1 MQIKTA
7 HKILI
12 ASAIAF
18 FIFFGVWQF
27 RSYARTGEAWPLVGG
42 ILSVLVAI
50 GFGIY
55 FRSLRWKE
63 F

>member
-1 MQIKTA
+1 VRIMTA

-12 ASAIAF
+12 GSAIAL
-18 FIFFGVWQF
+18 FIFFGIWKF
-27 RSYARTGEAWPLVGG
+27 KDYANTGEVWTLVSGL
-42 ILSVLVAI
+42 LSLLVAI

>member
-1 MQIKTA
+1 VQIKAA

-18 FIFFGVWQF
+18 FIFFGIWELKD
-27 RSYARTGEAWPLVGG
+27 YAKTGEIGTLG
-42 ILSVLVAI
+42 IGLLSVLVAA
-50 GFGIY
+50 GFVIY
-55 FRSLRWKE
+55 FRSLKCKD

>member
-18 FIFFGVWQF
+18 FISFGVWQF
-27 RSYARTGEAWPLVGG
+27 RSYVSTGEARPLVGA

-55 FRSLRWKE
+55 FRTLRWKK

>member
-12 ASAIAF
+12 ASAIVF
-18 FIFFGVWQF
+18 FILFGIWEVKD
-27 RSYARTGEAWPLVGG
+27 YAKTGEIGALG
-42 ILSVLVAI
+42 IGLLSVLVAV
-50 GFGIY
+50 GFVFY
-55 FRSLRWKE
+55 FRSLKCKD

>member
-12 ASAIAF
+12 ASAIVF
-18 FIFFGVWQF
+18 FIYFGIWQF
-27 RSYARTGEAWPLVGG
+27 REYARTGGAWTLLSGLV
-42 ILSVLVAI
+42 SVLVAF

-55 FRSLRWKE
+55 FRSIKWKQ

>member
-18 FIFFGVWQF
+18 FIFFGIWELKD
-27 RSYARTGEAWPLVGG
+27 YAKTGEIGALG
-42 ILSVLVAI
+42 IGLLSLLVAA
-50 GFGIY
+50 GFVIY
-55 FRSLRWKE
+55 FPSLKCKH

>member
-1 MQIKTA
+1 MRIKTA

-12 ASAIAF
+12 ATAIAF
-18 FIFFGVWQF
+18 FLFFGMWKF
-27 RSYARTGEAWPLVGG
+27 RDYVRTGEMSTLITGVV
-42 ILSVLVAI
+42 STLVAA
-50 GFGIY
+50 GFTIY

>member
-1 MQIKTA
+1 MRIKTA

-18 FIFFGVWQF
+18 FLFFGIWKFQDYV
-27 RSYARTGEAWPLVGG
+27 RTGEMSTLITGVV
-42 ILSVLVAI
+42 STLVAA
-50 GFGIY
+50 GFGFY